1 MHQRV
6 VGLFAGVEQEVEGPP
21 VLSPLDGCRRVE
33 SADGSYGKKRAER
46 SERGRTSLLGEDLI
60 WMLRRKHSRET
71 FTVKPTLTGNEERQ
85 NISHRW
91 GTDFCRPPLCGW
103 VLAVVLTSDSCSL
116 LTSVDSERTFMRGR
130 ALFSNR
136 PEGNR
141 YAMLLCQPQKKKQQ
155 MNWGVQGKANT
166 QVCVCVT
173 VCV

>member
-1 MHQRV
+1 MHQGV

-21 VLSPLDGCRRVE
+21 VLSPLDGCRRAQ
-33 SADGSYGKKRAER
+33 SADGSHGKKRAER

-71 FTVKPTLTGNEERQ
+71 FTVKPTLTGSEVRQ
-85 NISHRW
+85 SISHRL
-91 GTDFCRPPLCGW
+91 GTDFCRPPRSGLFL
-103 VLAVVLTSDSCSL
+103 VVVLTSDTCSL

-141 YAMLLCQPQKKKQQ
+141 YAMLLCQPQKKQQQ
-155 MNWGVQGKANT
+155 MSWRGSRKGQRT
-166 QVCVCVT
+166 STCE
-173 VCV
+173 